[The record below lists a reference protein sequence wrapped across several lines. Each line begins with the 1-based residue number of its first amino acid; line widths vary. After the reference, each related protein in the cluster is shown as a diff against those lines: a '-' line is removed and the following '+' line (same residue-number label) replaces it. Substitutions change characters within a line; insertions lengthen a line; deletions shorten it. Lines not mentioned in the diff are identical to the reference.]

1 MIRVDNIVKYYG
13 EHLALKG
20 ISYTINKGEIVGFL
34 GPNGAGKSTMM
45 RIITGY
51 LPATSGFVYLDDYE
65 IYDNPIELKRKI
77 GYMPENISLYTEMTV
92 IDYLK
97 FAAKLKGI
105 ERKHIKSAL
114 ENTIEI
120 TGLTKYKDRIIG
132 HLSKGYKQ
140 RTGIAQA
147 IIHDPEVLILDE
159 PTSGLDPNQLIE
171 VRSLIKSLGG
181 TRTVILSTHILSEVE
196 DTCERALII
205 DNGEL
210 IAEDTI
216 EGLKTAMD
224 REILGGNIELKVAG
238 KVEDALI
245 CVREVQGV
253 IQAET
258 DNFGSIII
266 ECERGNDIRASI
278 VKHLV
283 QGDFE
288 VLEIRAKERSLEEVF
303 IYFTDKKKSEDF
315 DKSKYIKDEI
325 ISKDSNK
332 KEYENKNSDN
342 EENKDLNENLD
353 KNSNEELNDKKEEN
367 N

>member
-1 MIRVDNIVKYYG
+1 MIKVDNIVKYYG

-20 ISYTINKGEIVGFL
+20 VSYTINKGEIVGFL

-51 LPATSGFVYLDDYE
+51 LPATSGYVYLDDYE
-65 IYDNPIELKRKI
+65 IYDNPIELKRRI

-120 TGLTKYKDRIIG
+120 TGLAKYKDRIIG
-132 HLSKGYKQ
+132 HLSKGYRQ

-205 DNGEL
+205 DSGEL

-224 REILGGNIELKVAG
+224 REILGGNIELKVASR
-238 KVEDALI
+238 VEDALI

-266 ECERGNDIRASI
+266 ECERGNDIRAAI

-283 QGDFE
+283 QSDFE
-288 VLEIRAKERSLEEVF
+288 VLEIRAKERTLEEVF

-315 DKSKYIKDEI
+315 DKTKYIKDEI
-325 ISKDSNK
+325 VS
-332 KEYENKNSDN
+332 
-342 EENKDLNENLD
+342 KDLNEKNEIENSD
-353 KNSNEELNDKKEEN
+353 KDLNENSNEELNDMKEDN

>member
-1 MIRVDNIVKYYG
+1 MIKVDNVVKYYG

-20 ISYTINKGEIVGFL
+20 VSYTINKGEIVGFL

-51 LPATSGFVYLDDYE
+51 LPATSGYVYLDDYE
-65 IYDNPIELKRKI
+65 VYDNPIELKKRI
-77 GYMPENISLYTEMTV
+77 GYMPENVSLYTEMTV
-92 IDYLK
+92 TDYLK
-97 FAAKLKGI
+97 FCAKLKGVPS
-105 ERKHIKSAL
+105 KKVKSAV

-132 HLSKGYKQ
+132 HLSKGYRQ

-171 VRSLIKSLGG
+171 VRALIKSLGG

-205 DNGEL
+205 DSGEL

-216 EGLKTAMD
+216 EGLKMAMD
-224 REILGGNIELKVAG
+224 REILGGNIELKVANRQN
-238 KVEDALI
+238 DALL
-245 CVREVQGV
+245 CVREVNGV
-253 IQAET
+253 VQAET
-258 DNFGSIII
+258 DNFGTIII
-266 ECERGNDIRASI
+266 ECERGNDSRAEI

-283 QGDFE
+283 NNNFD
-288 VLEIRAKERSLEEVF
+288 VLEIKSKERSLEEVF
-303 IYFTDKKKSEDF
+303 IYFTDKKKNQDF
-315 DKSKYIKDEI
+315 DKSKYIKD
-325 ISKDSNK
+325 DSI
-332 KEYENKNSDN
+332 KNN
-342 EENKDLNENLD
+342 TEEE
-353 KNSNEELNDKKEEN
+353 
-367 N
+367 

>member
-1 MIRVDNIVKYYG
+1 MIKVDNIVKYYG

-20 ISYTINKGEIVGFL
+20 VSYTINKGEIVGFL

-51 LPATSGFVYLDDYE
+51 LPATSGYVYLDDYE
-65 IYDNPIELKRKI
+65 IYDNPIELKRRI

-92 IDYLK
+92 LDYLK

-120 TGLTKYKDRIIG
+120 TGLAKYKDRIIG
-132 HLSKGYKQ
+132 HLSKGYRQ

-205 DNGEL
+205 DSGEL

-238 KVEDALI
+238 RVEDALV

-266 ECERGNDIRASI
+266 ECERGNDIRAAI

-283 QGDFE
+283 QSDFE
-288 VLEIRAKERSLEEVF
+288 VLEIRAKERTLEEVF

-315 DKSKYIKDEI
+315 DKTKYIKDEI
-325 ISKDSNK
+325 VS
-332 KEYENKNSDN
+332 
-342 EENKDLNENLD
+342 KDLNEKNEIENSD
-353 KNSNEELNDKKEEN
+353 KDLNENSNEELNDIKEDN

>member
-1 MIRVDNIVKYYG
+1 MIKVDNIVKYYG

-20 ISYTINKGEIVGFL
+20 VSYTINKGEVVGFL

-51 LPATSGFVYLDDYE
+51 LPATSGYVYLDDYE
-65 IYDNPIELKRKI
+65 VYDNPIEIKKRI
-77 GYMPENISLYTEMTV
+77 GYMPENVSLYTEMTV
-92 IDYLK
+92 MDYLR
-97 FAAKLKGI
+97 FCAKLKGI
-105 ERKHIKSAL
+105 PAKHVKTAL
-114 ENTIEI
+114 DNTIEI
-120 TGLTKYKDRIIG
+120 TGLTKYRNRIIG

-147 IIHDPEVLILDE
+147 IIHDPDVLILDE

-205 DNGEL
+205 DSGEL

-216 EGLKTAMD
+216 EGLKMAMD

-238 KVEDALI
+238 RHEDALL
-245 CVREVQGV
+245 CVREVNGV
-253 IQAET
+253 IQAESNSYG
-258 DNFGSIII
+258 DIII
-266 ECERGNDIRASI
+266 ECERGNDSRVAI

-283 QGDFE
+283 NNNFE

-303 IYFTDKKKSEDF
+303 IYFTDKKKNEDF
-315 DKSKYIKDEI
+315 DKSKYIKDDI
-325 ISKDSNK
+325 INNK
-332 KEYENKNSDN
+332 TEATEEKN
-342 EENKDLNENLD
+342 DLN
-353 KNSNEELNDKKEEN
+353 N

>member
-1 MIRVDNIVKYYG
+1 MIKVDNIVKYYG
-13 EHLALKG
+13 EHLALKDV
-20 ISYTINKGEIVGFL
+20 SYTINKGEIVGFL

-51 LPATSGFVYLDDYE
+51 LPATSGYVYLDDYE
-65 IYDNPIELKRKI
+65 IYDNPIELKRRI

-120 TGLTKYKDRIIG
+120 TGLAKYKDRIIG

-205 DNGEL
+205 DSGEL

-224 REILGGNIELKVAG
+224 REILGGNIELKVARRLD
-238 KVEDALI
+238 DAI
-245 CVREVQGV
+245 MTVREVSGV

-258 DNFGSIII
+258 DNLGSIII
-266 ECERGNDIRASI
+266 ECERGNDIRAAI

-283 QGDFE
+283 KNDFE
-288 VLEIRAKERSLEEVF
+288 VLEIRAKERTLEEAF
-303 IYFTDKKKSEDF
+303 IYFTDRKKSEDF

-325 ISKDSNK
+325 ISKDLDKDLN
-332 KEYENKNSDN
+332 N
-342 EENKDLNENLD
+342 ENKDLNED
-353 KNSNEELNDKKEEN
+353 SNDSKEN
-367 N
+367 

>member
-105 ERKHIKSAL
+105 SRKYIKSAL

-224 REILGGNIELKVAG
+224 REILIGGNIELKVAG

-283 QGDFE
+283 KSDFE

-315 DKSKYIKDEI
+315 DKTKYIKDEI

-332 KEYENKNSDN
+332 KEDENKNSD
-342 EENKDLNENLD
+342 NKDLNENLD
-353 KNSNEELNDKKEEN
+353 KNLNDELNDKKEEEN

>member
-1 MIRVDNIVKYYG
+1 MIKVDNIVKYYG

-20 ISYTINKGEIVGFL
+20 VSYTINKGEIVGFL

-51 LPATSGFVYLDDYE
+51 LPATSGYVYLDDYE
-65 IYDNPIELKRKI
+65 VYDNPIEIKKRI
-77 GYMPENISLYTEMTV
+77 GYTPENVSLYTEMTV
-92 IDYLK
+92 IDYLR
-97 FAAKLKGI
+97 FCAKLKGI
-105 ERKHIKSAL
+105 PNKHIKTAL

-120 TGLTKYKDRIIG
+120 TGLTKSRNRIIG
-132 HLSKGYKQ
+132 HLSKGYRQ
-140 RTGIAQA
+140 RTAIAQA

-205 DNGEL
+205 DSGEL

-216 EGLKTAMD
+216 EGLKMAMD
-224 REILGGNIELKVAG
+224 REILGGNIELKVSG
-238 KVEDALI
+238 RYNDALL
-245 CVREVQGV
+245 CVREVDGV
-253 IQAET
+253 VQAQSNSYG
-258 DNFGSIII
+258 DILI
-266 ECERGNDIRASI
+266 ECERGNDTRAAI
-278 VKHLV
+278 VRHLV
-283 QGDFE
+283 NNNFD

-303 IYFTDKKKSEDF
+303 IYFTDKKKNEDF
-315 DKSKYIKDEI
+315 DRAKYIRDLSSEAKT
-325 ISKDSNK
+325 
-332 KEYENKNSDN
+332 
-342 EENKDLNENLD
+342 EEEAV
-353 KNSNEELNDKKEEN
+353 N

>member
-1 MIRVDNIVKYYG
+1 MIKVDNIVKYYG

-20 ISYTINKGEIVGFL
+20 VSYTINKGEIVGFL

-65 IYDNPIELKRKI
+65 IYDNPIELKRRI

-92 IDYLK
+92 MDYLK

-205 DNGEL
+205 DSGEL

-238 KVEDALI
+238 RLEDALI
-245 CVREVQGV
+245 AVREVSGV

-266 ECERGNDIRASI
+266 ECERGNDIRAAI

-283 QGDFE
+283 QSDFE
-288 VLEIRAKERSLEEVF
+288 VLEIRAKERTLEEVF

-325 ISKDSNK
+325 ISKDLPKDLNDNLNDNNDNNK
-332 KEYENKNSDN
+332 
-342 EENKDLNENLD
+342 ENKDLNED
-353 KNSNEELNDKKEEN
+353 SNASE
-367 N
+367 

>member
-1 MIRVDNIVKYYG
+1 MIKVDNVVKYYG

-20 ISYTINKGEIVGFL
+20 VSYTINKGEIVGFL

-51 LPATSGFVYLDDYE
+51 LPATSGYVYLDDYE
-65 IYDNPIELKRKI
+65 VYDNPIELKKRI
-77 GYMPENISLYTEMTV
+77 GYMPENVSLYTEMTV
-92 IDYLK
+92 TDYLK
-97 FAAKLKGI
+97 FCAKLKGVSG
-105 ERKHIKSAL
+105 KKVKSAV

-132 HLSKGYKQ
+132 HLSKGYRQ

-205 DNGEL
+205 DSGEL

-216 EGLKTAMD
+216 EGLKMAMD
-224 REILGGNIELKVAG
+224 REILGGNIELKVAD
-238 KVEDALI
+238 KQNDALL
-245 CVREVQGV
+245 CVREVNGV
-253 IQAET
+253 VQAET
-258 DNFGSIII
+258 DNFGTIII
-266 ECERGNDIRASI
+266 ECERGNDSRAEI

-283 QGDFE
+283 NNNFD
-288 VLEIRAKERSLEEVF
+288 VLEIKPKERSLEEVF
-303 IYFTDKKKSEDF
+303 IYFTDKKKNQDF
-315 DKSKYIKDEI
+315 DKSKYIKD
-325 ISKDSNK
+325 DSI
-332 KEYENKNSDN
+332 KNN
-342 EENKDLNENLD
+342 TEEE
-353 KNSNEELNDKKEEN
+353 
-367 N
+367 

>member
-1 MIRVDNIVKYYG
+1 MIKVDNVVKYYG

-20 ISYTINKGEIVGFL
+20 VSYTINKGEIVGFL

-51 LPATSGFVYLDDYE
+51 LPATSGYVYLDDYE
-65 IYDNPIELKRKI
+65 VYDNPIELKKRI
-77 GYMPENISLYTEMTV
+77 GYMPENVSLYTEMTV
-92 IDYLK
+92 TDYLK
-97 FAAKLKGI
+97 FCAKLKGVPS
-105 ERKHIKSAL
+105 KKVKSAV

-132 HLSKGYKQ
+132 HLSKGYRQ

-171 VRSLIKSLGG
+171 VRALIKSLGG

-205 DNGEL
+205 DSGEL

-216 EGLKTAMD
+216 EGLKMAMD
-224 REILGGNIELKVAG
+224 REILGGNIELKVA
-238 KVEDALI
+238 ERQNDALL
-245 CVREVQGV
+245 CVREVNGV
-253 IQAET
+253 VQAET
-258 DNFGSIII
+258 DNFGTIII
-266 ECERGNDIRASI
+266 ECERGNDSRAEI

-283 QGDFE
+283 NNNFD
-288 VLEIRAKERSLEEVF
+288 VLEIKPKERSLEEVF
-303 IYFTDKKKSEDF
+303 IYFTDKKKNQDF
-315 DKSKYIKDEI
+315 DKSKYIKD
-325 ISKDSNK
+325 DSI
-332 KEYENKNSDN
+332 KNN
-342 EENKDLNENLD
+342 TEEE
-353 KNSNEELNDKKEEN
+353 
-367 N
+367 

>member
-1 MIRVDNIVKYYG
+1 MIKVDNIVKYYG

-20 ISYTINKGEIVGFL
+20 VSYTINKGEIVGFL

-51 LPATSGFVYLDDYE
+51 LPATSGYVYLDDYE
-65 IYDNPIELKRKI
+65 IYDNPIELKRRI

-120 TGLTKYKDRIIG
+120 TGLAKYKDRIIG
-132 HLSKGYKQ
+132 HLSKGYRQ

-205 DNGEL
+205 DSGEL

-224 REILGGNIELKVAG
+224 REILGGNIELKVASR
-238 KVEDALI
+238 VEDALV

-266 ECERGNDIRASI
+266 ECERGNDIRAAI

-283 QGDFE
+283 QSDFE
-288 VLEIRAKERSLEEVF
+288 VLEIRAKERTLEEAF

-315 DKSKYIKDEI
+315 DKTKYIKDEI
-325 ISKDSNK
+325 VS
-332 KEYENKNSDN
+332 
-342 EENKDLNENLD
+342 KDLNEKNEVENSD
-353 KNSNEELNDKKEEN
+353 KDLNENSNEELNDIKEDN

>member
-1 MIRVDNIVKYYG
+1 MIKVDNVVKYYG

-20 ISYTINKGEIVGFL
+20 VSYTINKGEIVGFL

-51 LPATSGFVYLDDYE
+51 LPATSGYVYLDDYE
-65 IYDNPIELKRKI
+65 VYDNPIELKKRI
-77 GYMPENISLYTEMTV
+77 GYMPENVSLYTEMTV
-92 IDYLK
+92 TDYLK
-97 FAAKLKGI
+97 FCAKLKGVQS
-105 ERKHIKSAL
+105 KKVKSAV

-132 HLSKGYKQ
+132 HLSKGYRQ

-171 VRSLIKSLGG
+171 VRALIKSLGG

-205 DNGEL
+205 DSGEL

-216 EGLKTAMD
+216 EGLKMAMD
-224 REILGGNIELKVAG
+224 REILGGNIELKVADRQN
-238 KVEDALI
+238 DALL
-245 CVREVQGV
+245 CVREVNGV
-253 IQAET
+253 VQAET
-258 DNFGSIII
+258 DNFGTIII
-266 ECERGNDIRASI
+266 ECERGNDSRAEI

-283 QGDFE
+283 NNNFD
-288 VLEIRAKERSLEEVF
+288 VLEIKPKERSLEEVF
-303 IYFTDKKKSEDF
+303 IYFTDKKKNQDF
-315 DKSKYIKDEI
+315 DKSKYIKD
-325 ISKDSNK
+325 DSI
-332 KEYENKNSDN
+332 KNN
-342 EENKDLNENLD
+342 TEEE
-353 KNSNEELNDKKEEN
+353 
-367 N
+367 

>member
-1 MIRVDNIVKYYG
+1 MIKVDNVVKYYG

-20 ISYTINKGEIVGFL
+20 VSYTINKGEIVGFL

-51 LPATSGFVYLDDYE
+51 LPATSGYVYLDDYE
-65 IYDNPIELKRKI
+65 VYDNPIELKKRI
-77 GYMPENISLYTEMTV
+77 GYMPENVSLYTEMTV
-92 IDYLK
+92 TDYLK
-97 FAAKLKGI
+97 FCAKLKGVPS
-105 ERKHIKSAL
+105 KKVKSAV

-132 HLSKGYKQ
+132 HLSKGYRQ

-171 VRSLIKSLGG
+171 VRALIKSLGG

-205 DNGEL
+205 DSGEL

-216 EGLKTAMD
+216 EGLKMAMD
-224 REILGGNIELKVAG
+224 REVLGGNIELKVADRQN
-238 KVEDALI
+238 DALL
-245 CVREVQGV
+245 CVREVNGV
-253 IQAET
+253 VQAET
-258 DNFGSIII
+258 DNFGTIII
-266 ECERGNDIRASI
+266 ECERGNDSRAEI

-283 QGDFE
+283 NNNFD
-288 VLEIRAKERSLEEVF
+288 VLEIKPKERSLEEVF
-303 IYFTDKKKSEDF
+303 IYFTDKKKNQDF
-315 DKSKYIKDEI
+315 DKSKYIKD
-325 ISKDSNK
+325 DSI
-332 KEYENKNSDN
+332 KNN
-342 EENKDLNENLD
+342 TEEE
-353 KNSNEELNDKKEEN
+353 
-367 N
+367 

>member
-1 MIRVDNIVKYYG
+1 MIKVNNIVKYYG
-13 EHLALKG
+13 EHLALKDV
-20 ISYTINKGEIVGFL
+20 SYTINKGEIVGFL

-51 LPATSGFVYLDDYE
+51 LPATSGYVYLDDYE
-65 IYDNPIELKRKI
+65 IYDNPIELKRRI

-92 IDYLK
+92 LDYLK

-105 ERKHIKSAL
+105 ERKHIKNAL

-132 HLSKGYKQ
+132 HLSKGYRQ

-205 DNGEL
+205 DSGEL

-238 KVEDALI
+238 RVEDALI
-245 CVREVQGV
+245 CIREVQGV

-266 ECERGNDIRASI
+266 ECERGNDIRAAI

-283 QGDFE
+283 QSNFE
-288 VLEIRAKERSLEEVF
+288 VLEIRAKERTLEEVF

-315 DKSKYIKDEI
+315 DKTKYIKDEI
-325 ISKDSNK
+325 VS
-332 KEYENKNSDN
+332 
-342 EENKDLNENLD
+342 KDLNEKNEIENSDKNLNE
-353 KNSNEELNDKKEEN
+353 NSNEELNDMKEDN

>member
-1 MIRVDNIVKYYG
+1 MIKVDSIVKYYG

-20 ISYTINKGEIVGFL
+20 VSYTINKGEIVGFL

-51 LPATSGFVYLDDYE
+51 LPATSGYVYLDDYE
-65 IYDNPIELKRKI
+65 IYDNPIELKRRI

-120 TGLTKYKDRIIG
+120 TGLTKYRDRIIG
-132 HLSKGYKQ
+132 HLSKGYRQ

-205 DNGEL
+205 DSGEL

-238 KVEDALI
+238 RVEDALI

-288 VLEIRAKERSLEEVF
+288 VLEIRAKERTLEEVF

-325 ISKDSNK
+325 VSKDLNNK
-332 KEYENKNSDN
+332 DLNDLNNEENKNSEEKSDDLKEDN
-342 EENKDLNENLD
+342 N
-353 KNSNEELNDKKEEN
+353 
-367 N
+367 

>member
-1 MIRVDNIVKYYG
+1 MIKVDNVVKYYG

-20 ISYTINKGEIVGFL
+20 VSYTINKGEIVGFL

-51 LPATSGFVYLDDYE
+51 LPATSGYVYLDDYE
-65 IYDNPIELKRKI
+65 VYDNPIELKKRI
-77 GYMPENISLYTEMTV
+77 GYMPENVSLYTEMTV
-92 IDYLK
+92 TDYLK
-97 FAAKLKGI
+97 FCAKLKGVPS
-105 ERKHIKSAL
+105 KKVKSAV

-132 HLSKGYKQ
+132 HLSKGYRQ

-171 VRSLIKSLGG
+171 VRALIKSLGG

-205 DNGEL
+205 DSGEL

-216 EGLKTAMD
+216 EGLKMAMD
-224 REILGGNIELKVAG
+224 REILGGNIELKVADRQN
-238 KVEDALI
+238 DALL
-245 CVREVQGV
+245 CVREVNGV
-253 IQAET
+253 VQTET
-258 DNFGSIII
+258 DNFGTIII
-266 ECERGNDIRASI
+266 ECERGNDSRAEI

-283 QGDFE
+283 NNNFD
-288 VLEIRAKERSLEEVF
+288 VLEIKPKERSLEEVF
-303 IYFTDKKKSEDF
+303 IYFTDKKKNQDF
-315 DKSKYIKDEI
+315 DKSKYIKD
-325 ISKDSNK
+325 DSI
-332 KEYENKNSDN
+332 KNN
-342 EENKDLNENLD
+342 TEEE
-353 KNSNEELNDKKEEN
+353 
-367 N
+367 

>member
-1 MIRVDNIVKYYG
+1 MIKVDNVVKYYG

-20 ISYTINKGEIVGFL
+20 VSYTINKGEIVGFL

-51 LPATSGFVYLDDYE
+51 LPATSGYVYLDDYE
-65 IYDNPIELKRKI
+65 VYDNPIELKRRI
-77 GYMPENISLYTEMTV
+77 GYMPENVSLYTEMTV
-92 IDYLK
+92 TDYLK
-97 FAAKLKGI
+97 FCAKLKGVA
-105 ERKHIKSAL
+105 RKKVKSAV

-132 HLSKGYKQ
+132 HLSKGYRQ

-181 TRTVILSTHILSEVE
+181 SRTVILSTHILSEVE

-205 DNGEL
+205 DSGEL

-216 EGLKTAMD
+216 EGLKMAMD
-224 REILGGNIELKVAG
+224 REILGGNIELKVSDRQD
-238 KVEDALI
+238 DALL
-245 CVREVQGV
+245 CVREVNGV

-258 DNFGSIII
+258 DNFGTIII
-266 ECERGNDIRASI
+266 ECERGNDSRADI

-283 QGDFE
+283 NNSFD
-288 VLEIRAKERSLEEVF
+288 VLEIKSKERSLEEVF
-303 IYFTDKKKSEDF
+303 IYFTDKKKNQDF
-315 DKSKYIKDEI
+315 DKSKYIKDEGI
-325 ISKDSNK
+325 KTNTS
-332 KEYENKNSDN
+332 
-342 EENKDLNENLD
+342 EEE
-353 KNSNEELNDKKEEN
+353 
-367 N
+367 

>member
-1 MIRVDNIVKYYG
+1 MIKVDNIVKYYG
-13 EHLALKG
+13 EHLALKDV
-20 ISYTINKGEIVGFL
+20 SYTINKGEIVGFL

-51 LPATSGFVYLDDYE
+51 LPATSGYVYLDDYE
-65 IYDNPIELKRKI
+65 IYDNPIELKRRI

-92 IDYLK
+92 LDYLK

-105 ERKHIKSAL
+105 ERKHIKNAL

-132 HLSKGYKQ
+132 HLSKGYRQ

-205 DNGEL
+205 DSGEL

-238 KVEDALI
+238 RVEDALI
-245 CVREVQGV
+245 CIREVQGV

-266 ECERGNDIRASI
+266 ECERGNDIRAAI

-283 QGDFE
+283 QSDFE
-288 VLEIRAKERSLEEVF
+288 VLEIRAKERTLEEVF

-315 DKSKYIKDEI
+315 DKTKYIKDEI
-325 ISKDSNK
+325 VS
-332 KEYENKNSDN
+332 
-342 EENKDLNENLD
+342 KDLNEKNEIENSDKNLNE
-353 KNSNEELNDKKEEN
+353 NSNEELNDMKEDN

>member
-1 MIRVDNIVKYYG
+1 MIKVDNIVKYYG

-51 LPATSGFVYLDDYE
+51 LPATSGYVYLDDYE
-65 IYDNPIELKRKI
+65 VYDNPIEIKKRI
-77 GYMPENISLYTEMTV
+77 GYMPENVSLYTEMTV
-92 IDYLK
+92 IDYLR
-97 FAAKLKGI
+97 FCAKLKGI
-105 ERKHIKSAL
+105 SRKHIKTAL

-120 TGLTKYKDRIIG
+120 TGLTKYRNRIIG

-205 DNGEL
+205 DSGEL

-216 EGLKTAMD
+216 EGLKMSMD
-224 REILGGNIELKVAG
+224 KEILGGNIELKVADRYN
-238 KVEDALI
+238 DALLCI
-245 CVREVQGV
+245 REVNGV
-253 IQAET
+253 IQAEANSYG
-258 DNFGSIII
+258 DILI
-266 ECERGNDIRASI
+266 ECERGNDSRAQI
-278 VKHLV
+278 VRHLV
-283 QGDFE
+283 NNNFD
-288 VLEIRAKERSLEEVF
+288 VLEIKSKERSLEEVF
-303 IYFTDKKKSEDF
+303 IYFTDKKKNEDF
-315 DKSKYIKDEI
+315 DKSKYIRN
-325 ISKDSNK
+325 SSVY
-332 KEYENKNSDN
+332 EYE
-342 EENKDLNENLD
+342 
-353 KNSNEELNDKKEEN
+353 KEE
-367 N
+367 

>member
-1 MIRVDNIVKYYG
+1 MIKVDNVVKYYG

-20 ISYTINKGEIVGFL
+20 VSYTINKGEIVGFL

-51 LPATSGFVYLDDYE
+51 LPATSGYVYLDDYE
-65 IYDNPIELKRKI
+65 VYDNPIELKKRI
-77 GYMPENISLYTEMTV
+77 GYMPENVSLYTDMTV
-92 IDYLK
+92 TDYLK
-97 FAAKLKGI
+97 FCAKLKGVPS
-105 ERKHIKSAL
+105 KKVKSAV

-132 HLSKGYKQ
+132 HLSKGYRQ

-171 VRSLIKSLGG
+171 VRALIKSLGG

-205 DNGEL
+205 DSGEL

-216 EGLKTAMD
+216 EGLKMAMD
-224 REILGGNIELKVAG
+224 REILGGNIELKVADRQN
-238 KVEDALI
+238 DALL
-245 CVREVQGV
+245 CVREVNGV
-253 IQAET
+253 VQAET
-258 DNFGSIII
+258 DNFGTIII
-266 ECERGNDIRASI
+266 ECERGNDSRAEI

-283 QGDFE
+283 NNNFD
-288 VLEIRAKERSLEEVF
+288 VLEIKPKERSLEEVF
-303 IYFTDKKKSEDF
+303 IYFTDKKKNQDF
-315 DKSKYIKDEI
+315 DKSKYIKD
-325 ISKDSNK
+325 DSI
-332 KEYENKNSDN
+332 KNN
-342 EENKDLNENLD
+342 TEEE
-353 KNSNEELNDKKEEN
+353 
-367 N
+367 

>member
-1 MIRVDNIVKYYG
+1 MIKVDNIVKYYG

-20 ISYTINKGEIVGFL
+20 VSYTINKGEIVGFL

-51 LPATSGFVYLDDYE
+51 LPATSGYVYLDDYE
-65 IYDNPIELKRKI
+65 IYDNPIELKRRI

-97 FAAKLKGI
+97 FSAKLKGI

-132 HLSKGYKQ
+132 HLSKGYRQ

-205 DNGEL
+205 DSGEL

-224 REILGGNIELKVAG
+224 REILGGNIELKVASR
-238 KVEDALI
+238 VEDALI
-245 CVREVQGV
+245 CVREVHGV

-266 ECERGNDIRASI
+266 ECERGNDIRAAI
-278 VKHLV
+278 VKRLV
-283 QGDFE
+283 QSDFE
-288 VLEIRAKERSLEEVF
+288 VLEIRAKERTLEEVF

-332 KEYENKNSDN
+332 SENKNSD
-342 EENKDLNENLD
+342 ENLNND
-353 KNSNEELNDKKEEN
+353 SNEELNNTEDN

>member
-1 MIRVDNIVKYYG
+1 MIKVDNIVKYYG

-20 ISYTINKGEIVGFL
+20 VSYTINKGEIVGFL

-51 LPATSGFVYLDDYE
+51 LPATSGYVYLDDYE
-65 IYDNPIELKRKI
+65 IYDNPIELKRRI

-97 FAAKLKGI
+97 FSAKLKGI

-132 HLSKGYKQ
+132 HLSKGYRQ

-205 DNGEL
+205 DSGEL

-224 REILGGNIELKVAG
+224 REILGGNIELKVAS

-278 VKHLV
+278 VKRLV
-283 QGDFE
+283 QSDFE
-288 VLEIRAKERSLEEVF
+288 VLEIRAKERTLEEVF

-332 KEYENKNSDN
+332 NENKNSD
-342 EENKDLNENLD
+342 ENLNNDLNE
-353 KNSNEELNDKKEEN
+353 NSNEELNN
-367 N
+367 NNTEDNN

>member
-1 MIRVDNIVKYYG
+1 MIKVDNVVKYYG

-20 ISYTINKGEIVGFL
+20 FSYTINKGEIVGFL

-51 LPATSGFVYLDDYE
+51 LPATSGYVYLDDYE
-65 IYDNPIELKRKI
+65 VYDNPIELKRRI
-77 GYMPENISLYTEMTV
+77 GYMPENVSLYTEMTV
-92 IDYLK
+92 TDYLK
-97 FAAKLKGI
+97 FCAKLKGVA
-105 ERKHIKSAL
+105 RKKVKSAV

-120 TGLTKYKDRIIG
+120 TGLTNYKDRIIG
-132 HLSKGYKQ
+132 HLSKGYRQ

-205 DNGEL
+205 DSGEL

-216 EGLKTAMD
+216 EGLKMAMD
-224 REILGGNIELKVAG
+224 REILGGNIELKVAD
-238 KVEDALI
+238 KQNDALL
-245 CVREVQGV
+245 CVREVNGV
-253 IQAET
+253 VQAET
-258 DNFGSIII
+258 DNFGTIII
-266 ECERGNDIRASI
+266 ECERGNDSRAEI

-283 QGDFE
+283 NNNFD
-288 VLEIRAKERSLEEVF
+288 VLEIKSKERSLEEVF
-303 IYFTDKKKSEDF
+303 IYFTDKKKNQDF
-315 DKSKYIKDEI
+315 DKSKYIKD
-325 ISKDSNK
+325 DSIK
-332 KEYENKNSDN
+332 TDTS
-342 EENKDLNENLD
+342 EEE
-353 KNSNEELNDKKEEN
+353 
-367 N
+367 

>member
-1 MIRVDNIVKYYG
+1 MIKVDNIVKYYG

-20 ISYTINKGEIVGFL
+20 VSYTINKGEIVGFL

-51 LPATSGFVYLDDYE
+51 LPATSGYVYLDDYE
-65 IYDNPIELKRKI
+65 IYDNPIELKRRI

-120 TGLTKYKDRIIG
+120 TGLTKYRDRIIG
-132 HLSKGYKQ
+132 HLSKGYRQ

-205 DNGEL
+205 DSGEL

-238 KVEDALI
+238 RVEDALI

-283 QGDFE
+283 QSDFE
-288 VLEIRAKERSLEEVF
+288 VLEIRAKERTLEEVF

-325 ISKDSNK
+325 VSKDLNNK
-332 KEYENKNSDN
+332 DLNDLNNEENKNSEEKSDDIKEDN
-342 EENKDLNENLD
+342 N
-353 KNSNEELNDKKEEN
+353 
-367 N
+367 

>member
-1 MIRVDNIVKYYG
+1 MIKVDNIVKYYG

-20 ISYTINKGEIVGFL
+20 VSYTINKGEIVGFL

-65 IYDNPIELKRKI
+65 IYDNPIELKRRI

-92 IDYLK
+92 MDYLK

-205 DNGEL
+205 DSGEL

-238 KVEDALI
+238 RLEDVLI
-245 CVREVQGV
+245 AVREVSGV

-266 ECERGNDIRASI
+266 ECERGNDIRAAI

-283 QGDFE
+283 QSDFE
-288 VLEIRAKERSLEEVF
+288 VLEIRAKERTLEEVF
-303 IYFTDKKKSEDF
+303 IYFTDKKKNEDF

-325 ISKDSNK
+325 ISKDLPKDLNDNLNDNNDNNK
-332 KEYENKNSDN
+332 
-342 EENKDLNENLD
+342 ENKDLNED
-353 KNSNEELNDKKEEN
+353 SNASE
-367 N
+367 

>member
-1 MIRVDNIVKYYG
+1 MIKVDNIVKYYG

-20 ISYTINKGEIVGFL
+20 VSYTINKGEIVGFL

-51 LPATSGFVYLDDYE
+51 LPATSGYVYLDDYE
-65 IYDNPIELKRKI
+65 IYDNPIELKRRI

-92 IDYLK
+92 LDYLK

-120 TGLTKYKDRIIG
+120 TGLAKYKDRIIG
-132 HLSKGYKQ
+132 HLSKGYRQ

-205 DNGEL
+205 DSGEL

-224 REILGGNIELKVAG
+224 REILGGNIELKVASR
-238 KVEDALI
+238 VEDALI

-266 ECERGNDIRASI
+266 ECERGNDIRAAI

-283 QGDFE
+283 QSDFE
-288 VLEIRAKERSLEEVF
+288 VLEIRAKERTLEEVF

-315 DKSKYIKDEI
+315 DKTKYIKDEI
-325 ISKDSNK
+325 VS
-332 KEYENKNSDN
+332 
-342 EENKDLNENLD
+342 KDLNEKNEIENSDKNLNE
-353 KNSNEELNDKKEEN
+353 NSNEELNDTKEDN

>member
-1 MIRVDNIVKYYG
+1 MIKVDNIVKYYG

-20 ISYTINKGEIVGFL
+20 VSYTINKGEVVGFL

-51 LPATSGFVYLDDYE
+51 LPATSGYVYLDDYE
-65 IYDNPIELKRKI
+65 VYDNPIEIKKRI
-77 GYMPENISLYTEMTV
+77 GYMPENVSLYTEMTV
-92 IDYLK
+92 MDYLR
-97 FAAKLKGI
+97 FCAKLKGI
-105 ERKHIKSAL
+105 PAKHVKTAL
-114 ENTIEI
+114 DNTIEI
-120 TGLTKYKDRIIG
+120 TGLTKYRNRIIG

-147 IIHDPEVLILDE
+147 IIHDPDVLILDE

-205 DNGEL
+205 DSGEL

-216 EGLKTAMD
+216 EGLKMAMD

-238 KVEDALI
+238 RHEDALL
-245 CVREVQGV
+245 CVREVNGV
-253 IQAET
+253 IQAESNSYG
-258 DNFGSIII
+258 DIII
-266 ECERGNDIRASI
+266 ECERGNDSRAAI

-283 QGDFE
+283 NNNFE

-303 IYFTDKKKSEDF
+303 IYFTDKKKNEDF
-315 DKSKYIKDEI
+315 DKSKYIKDDI
-325 ISKDSNK
+325 INNK
-332 KEYENKNSDN
+332 TEATEEKN
-342 EENKDLNENLD
+342 DLN
-353 KNSNEELNDKKEEN
+353 N